1 MLHFS
6 LSALRVHFFLF
17 TYYSWEEE
25 DNRADSA
32 ASSTSSFA
40 ALLSQKGKAVIP
52 PISSFHQKIP

>member
-6 LSALRVHFFLF
+6 LSALRVHFLF

-40 ALLSQKGKAVIP
+40 ALLLSQKGKAVIP